1 MTLDHEIA
9 QLGRRMG
16 IANLAFSSE
25 GIMALD
31 IAGMGRVYFERKPDE
46 LLVYLARPAPAHAS
60 GMPRRLLT
68 ACHHGKAHPV
78 PLSGGLHNGQAILL
92 TRLAERSVTAAVL
105 ENCVNY
111 LARQMNGVFQ
121 KNG

>member
-16 IANLAFSSE
+16 IADLAFSSE

-31 IAGMGRVYFERKPDE
+31 IASMGRIYFERKPEE
-46 LLVYLARPAPAHAS
+46 LLVYLARSASAHDR
-60 GMPRRLLT
+60 GMPGRLLA
-68 ACHHGKAHPV
+68 ACHHGKAQPV

-92 TRLAERSVTAAVL
+92 TRLAERSVTAAAL
-105 ENCVNY
+105 ENCVNF
-111 LARQMNGVFQ
+111 LVKQMNNVFQ
-121 KNG
+121 